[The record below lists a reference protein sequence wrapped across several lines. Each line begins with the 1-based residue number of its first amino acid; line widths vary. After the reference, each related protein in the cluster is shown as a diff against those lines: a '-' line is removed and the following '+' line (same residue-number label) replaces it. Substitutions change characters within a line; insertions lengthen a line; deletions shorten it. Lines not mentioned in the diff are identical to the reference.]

1 MADQVPAKLLAP
13 AVLAQRRDAVVQ
25 QLTDAFAADVIDVD
39 EFDRRIGLA
48 HQSNEPAALQ
58 LLVRDLP
65 ESSTGLA
72 ANAADATAG
81 TAISPAQQVVAL
93 ARIDT
98 QKSMTVILSSVNKDG
113 PWQVP
118 ALLKVR
124 SALGSSVLDFRQ
136 AHFDSA
142 HTELRLHLSLGNV
155 EIIVPPNV
163 IVEIEA
169 TAILGSIERKGS
181 APPAPVGNSPT
192 LRITGLAILSSV
204 EISTR
209 LPGESSG
216 DARRR
221 SKQERKQ
228 QKQLKP

>member
-13 AVLAQRRDAVVQ
+13 SVVAERRDAVVQ
-25 QLTDAFAADVIDVD
+25 QLTDAFAADIIDVE

-48 HQSNEPAALQ
+48 HQSNEPVALQ
-58 LLVRDLP
+58 LLVQDLP
-65 ESSTGLA
+65 ESSTALVT
-72 ANAADATAG
+72 NVMAG
-81 TAISPAQQVVAL
+81 TALSQAQQVVAL

-136 AHFDSA
+136 AQFDST

-155 EIIVPPNV
+155 EIIVPPSV

-169 TAILGSIERKGS
+169 TAILGSIERKGT

-209 LPGESSG
+209 LPGETSG

-221 SKQERKQ
+221 GKQERKQ

>member
-1 MADQVPAKLLAP
+1 MADPIPAKLLAP
-13 AVLAQRRDAVVQ
+13 AVLAQQRETVVQ
-25 QLTDAFAADVIDVD
+25 QLTDAFAADIIDVE
-39 EFDRRIGLA
+39 EFERRIGLA
-48 HQSNEPAALQ
+48 HQSNEPTALQ
-58 LLVRDLP
+58 RLVQDLP
-65 ESSTGLA
+65 ESTSANTAASLA
-72 ANAADATAG
+72 V
-81 TAISPAQQVVAL
+81 SPAQQVVAL
-93 ARIDT
+93 ARTDT

-124 SALGSSVLDFRQ
+124 AALGASVLDFRQ
-136 AHFDSA
+136 AQFDSA

-155 EIIVPPNV
+155 EIIVPPTMN
-163 IVEIEA
+163 VEIDA
-169 TAILGSIERKGS
+169 TAILGSIERKG
-181 APPAPVGNSPT
+181 PAPTAPIARGPNTPT
-192 LRITGLAILSSV
+192 LRITGYAILSSV

>member
-1 MADQVPAKLLAP
+1 MVDPIPAKLLAP
-13 AVLAQRRDAVVQ
+13 AVLAHQREAVVQ

-39 EFDRRIGLA
+39 EFERRIGLA
-48 HQSNEPAALQ
+48 HQSNEPTALQ
-58 LLVRDLP
+58 LLVQDLP
-65 ESSTGLA
+65 ESTSTTTAASLA
-72 ANAADATAG
+72 V
-81 TAISPAQQVVAL
+81 SPAQQVVAL

-98 QKSMTVILSSVNKDG
+98 EKSMTVILSSVNKDG

-124 SALGSSVLDFRQ
+124 SALGASVLDFRQ
-136 AHFDSA
+136 AQFDSA

-163 IVEIEA
+163 IVEIET

-181 APPAPVGNSPT
+181 APTETQARRPNTPT
-192 LRITGLAILSSV
+192 LRITGYAILSSV